1 MMSTI
6 EEIFA
11 SDKIK
16 NFWPSSTQ
24 TPQENT
30 FSIIRF
36 ILYASVLVYILTGDY
51 RITYL
56 GLAIIAYMVF
66 TNVQVYEK
74 YAPPPPRPPPQS
86 PSAPSGAVAEAEVS
100 QQILAPGIPQD
111 TPHVP
116 NWSLVHPHIDTTSLQ
131 QRFFKMPEN
140 NLETFKKMNGGIL
153 GRKDTVP
160 YFLGG
165 RNGR

>member
-36 ILYASVLVYILTGDY
+36 ILYASVLVYLITGDY

-56 GLAIIAYMVF
+56 GLAVIAYMVF
-66 TNVQVYEK
+66 TNVQVNES
-74 YAPPPPRPPPQS
+74 YAPPHPS
-86 PSAPSGAVAEAEVS
+86 PSAAPPVHQEPKGSE
-100 QQILAPGIPQD
+100 QIIAPGIPQD
-111 TPHVP
+111 TPNVP
-116 NWSLVHPHIDTTSLQ
+116 NWSLVHPNIDTTSLQ

-140 NLETFKKMNGGIL
+140 NLETLKKLHGGNL